1 MTLYPEQLL
10 IPVFQSTL
18 LNQALTVVGYGALY
32 WLAGIIMRPI
42 VRRQIDLLEKAGLLK
57 TDQEV
62 KKTKLDRILKRT
74 KIVTVTVAVSLFVS
88 VLALK
93 YDYYYVIFVIVSLKV
108 CISLLYLTVLVECW
122 IPVRMLI
129 EKGSLLQKTHKL
141 GAETKRLGITVIRKL
156 EWLLI
161 TDAAL
166 KLPVALICLSL
177 HLPQLAY

>member
-42 VRRQIDLLEKAGLLK
+42 VRRQMDLLEKAGLLK

-74 KIVTVTVAVSLFVS
+74 KIVAVTVAVSLFVS
-88 VLALK
+88 VLVLK
-93 YDYYYVIFVIVSLKV
+93 YDHYYAIFVVASLKV

-141 GAETKRLGITVIRKL
+141 GAETKRLGIAVIRKL

-161 TDAAL
+161 IDAAL

>member
-42 VRRQIDLLEKAGLLK
+42 VRRQMDLLEKAGLLK

-62 KKTKLDRILKRT
+62 KKTKLDRILQRT

-161 TDAAL
+161 IDAAL

>member
-1 MTLYPEQLL
+1 M
-10 IPVFQSTL
+10 
-18 LNQALTVVGYGALY
+18 NQALTVVGYGALY

-57 TDQEV
+57 ADQEV

-161 TDAAL
+161 IDAAL

-177 HLPQLAY
+177 HLPQLDY

>member
-42 VRRQIDLLEKAGLLK
+42 VRRQMDLLEKAGLLK

-62 KKTKLDRILKRT
+62 KKTKLDRILQRT
-74 KIVTVTVAVSLFVS
+74 QIVTVTVAVSLFVS

-161 TDAAL
+161 IDAAL

>member
-1 MTLYPEQLL
+1 M
-10 IPVFQSTL
+10 
-18 LNQALTVVGYGALY
+18 
-32 WLAGIIMRPI
+32 
-42 VRRQIDLLEKAGLLK
+42 
-57 TDQEV
+57 
-62 KKTKLDRILKRT
+62 
-74 KIVTVTVAVSLFVS
+74 AVSLFVS

-161 TDAAL
+161 IDAAL

>member
-161 TDAAL
+161 IDAAL

>member
-42 VRRQIDLLEKAGLLK
+42 VRRQMDLLEKAGLLK

-62 KKTKLDRILKRT
+62 KKTKLDRILQRIQ
-74 KIVTVTVAVSLFVS
+74 IVVATVAVSLFVS

-129 EKGSLLQKTHKL
+129 EKGSLLQKSHKL

-161 TDAAL
+161 IDAAL

>member
-42 VRRQIDLLEKAGLLK
+42 VRRQMDLLEKAGLLK

-62 KKTKLDRILKRT
+62 KKTKLDRILQRT

-161 TDAAL
+161 IDAAL

-177 HLPQLAY
+177 HLPQLDY

>member
-57 TDQEV
+57 ADQEV

-161 TDAAL
+161 IDAAL

-177 HLPQLAY
+177 HLPQLDY

>member
-1 MTLYPEQLL
+1 
-10 IPVFQSTL
+10 
-18 LNQALTVVGYGALY
+18 
-32 WLAGIIMRPI
+32 MRPI
-42 VRRQIDLLEKAGLLK
+42 VRRQMDLLEKAGLLK

-62 KKTKLDRILKRT
+62 KKTKLDRILQRT
-74 KIVTVTVAVSLFVS
+74 KIVAVTVTVAVSLFVS

-161 TDAAL
+161 IDAAL

-177 HLPQLAY
+177 HLPQLDY

>member
-1 MTLYPEQLL
+1 M
-10 IPVFQSTL
+10 
-18 LNQALTVVGYGALY
+18 NQALTVVGYGALY

>member
-42 VRRQIDLLEKAGLLK
+42 VRRQMDLLEKAGLLK

-74 KIVTVTVAVSLFVS
+74 KIVAVTVAVSLFVS

-93 YDYYYVIFVIVSLKV
+93 YDHYYAIFVVASLKV

-161 TDAAL
+161 IDAAL

-177 HLPQLAY
+177 HLPQLDY

>member
-1 MTLYPEQLL
+1 M
-10 IPVFQSTL
+10 
-18 LNQALTVVGYGALY
+18 NQALTVVGYGALY

-161 TDAAL
+161 IDAAL

>member
-42 VRRQIDLLEKAGLLK
+42 VRRQMDLLEKAGLLK

-129 EKGSLLQKTHKL
+129 EKGSLLQKAHKL

>member
-62 KKTKLDRILKRT
+62 KKTKLDKILKRT

-161 TDAAL
+161 IDAAL